1 MEWLTYLVRIL
12 VILFVLAFL
21 IVGAYVIQYIIRN
34 GISNIAGIED
44 DLKSLIS
51 QAESKASMIQNAI
64 VNQYKNIKG
73 KIIGAYET
81 VKDKLVETANTIK
94 RETDNAINTVKIEG
108 DKVISKIEYTYNDV
122 IKTVTGKSKEAINTI
137 NDTSLDIIEKIKSA
151 SLQASE
157 QIKSKYTIVT
167 NSIVGASQTLTTESE
182 ALIKKIQN
190 DLSTAF
196 KTIDTETRKAYATV
210 ETKTTQAINDA
221 KTFTE
226 TSTTTIEA
234 KTRDIVATIKTEG
247 DNAINKIRNE
257 VTTLSEKIEKE
268 TVSLS
273 TQIAS
278 EIEKKTVG
286 LANQIQKETVGL
298 ANQIQ
303 KETVGLGSQIV
314 SGIQNNIRIGFQ
326 DYTHY
331 NEGFQSATN
340 NTPLDQSLLL
350 DIQPLSIK
358 DTGFLGPYPRGRYK
372 EDVATAN
379 VLKAGCRFLTLQI
392 DYTDNKMDLSLF
404 EAPDV
409 PTLLVRGPDSVLL
422 SKNSGDIK
430 DVVSTIA
437 NVGFNPIAPNNTLPI
452 IIYLHIVRA
461 PSILNKPDAY
471 LDFLSS
477 IADSLQPIAP
487 YHLGLTPIGNFTRQK
502 MSEELLTTPLNQL
515 EGKIIIM
522 SNADTSLFRRTSVNK
537 TKYAPSKDLDFWV
550 NMRVY
555 LDTADDLNGITQL
568 ADTSVAPSAVLVDL
582 KRVLALSTVNK
593 EAFAMKGKQRFVIA
607 MGERTANP
615 SPEQVGMALNRLGVN
630 VIPIDI
636 FTPDDRD
643 VLLLTNEYTN
653 KTFQQKPANLQYIS

>member
-1 MEWLTYLVRIL
+1 MEWLTNLVRVL
-12 VILFVLAFL
+12 VILFILAFL
-21 IVGAYVIQYIIRN
+21 ITAGYVIWYIVKN

-44 DLKSLIS
+44 DLKTLIS
-51 QAESKASMIQNAI
+51 EAENKASIIQNAI
-64 VNQYKNIKG
+64 VNEYKNIKG
-73 KIIGAYET
+73 TLVGAYET
-81 VKDKLVETANTIK
+81 VKDKMVETANTIK
-94 RETDNAINTVKIEG
+94 RETDNTITIVKREG
-108 DKVISKIEYTYNDV
+108 DKVVSDIENVYNDV
-122 IKTVTGKSKEAINTI
+122 INKVTGKSKEAINTI
-137 NDTSLDIIEKIKSA
+137 NDTSMDIIEKIKTTATQS
-151 SLQASE
+151 SE
-157 QIKSKYTIVT
+157 QIKSNYIIVT
-167 NSIVGASQTLTTESE
+167 NSIVGASREVTNESE
-182 ALIKKIQN
+182 SFINKIKSDVLRAYDTIESE
-190 DLSTAF
+190 ST
-196 KTIDTETRKAYATV
+196 KAYKTV
-210 ETKTTQAINDA
+210 EAKTNEAINEIKTFSETSATMIEGRTNQAINEI
-221 KTFTE
+221 KTFSE
-226 TSTTTIEA
+226 TSATMIEGKTKETVTTIEA
-234 KTRDIVATIKTEG
+234 KTKEIVSTIKTEG
-247 DNAINKIRNE
+247 DNTINKIRNE
-257 VTTLSEKIEKE
+257 VTTLLEKIERE
-268 TVSLS
+268 TVGL
-273 TQIAS
+273 TNQIAS
-278 EIEKKTVG
+278 EIEKGTK
-286 LANQIQKETVGL
+286 A
-298 ANQIQ
+298 
-303 KETVGLGSQIV
+303 
-314 SGIQNNIRIGFQ
+314 GFQ
-326 DYTHY
+326 DYTVY
-331 NEGFQSATN
+331 NEGFQST
-340 NTPLDQSLLL
+340 TDTIPLDQSLFL
-350 DIQPLSIK
+350 DVQPLSIK

-392 DYTDNKMDLSLF
+392 DYTDSKMDLSLF

-430 DVVSTIA
+430 DVVSTIV

-461 PSILNKPDAY
+461 PSVVDKPDVY

-477 IADSLQPIAP
+477 IADSLNPIAP
-487 YHLGLTPIGNFTRQK
+487 FHLGLTPIGNFTRQK

-515 EGKIIIM
+515 EGKVIIM
-522 SNADTSLFRRTSVNK
+522 SNADTSLFRRTSINK

-582 KRVLALSTVNK
+582 KRVLALSTINK

-615 SPEQVGMALNRLGVN
+615 SPEQVAMALNRLGVN

-643 VLLLTNEYTN
+643 ILLLTNEYRN

>member
-21 IVGAYVIQYIIRN
+21 IVGGYVIQYIIRN

-273 TQIAS
+273 NQIAS
-278 EIEKKTVG
+278 EIEKK
-286 LANQIQKETVGL
+286 TVGL

-515 EGKIIIM
+515 EGKVIIM
-522 SNADTSLFRRTSVNK
+522 SNADTSLFRRTSINK

-555 LDTADDLNGITQL
+555 LDTPDDLNGITQL

-582 KRVLALSTVNK
+582 KRVLALSTINK

-615 SPEQVGMALNRLGVN
+615 SPEQVAMALNRLGVN

-643 VLLLTNEYTN
+643 ILLLTNEYRN

>member
-221 KTFTE
+221 KTFIE

-298 ANQIQ
+298 GNQIA
-303 KETVGLGSQIV
+303 
-314 SGIQNNIRIGFQ
+314 SGVQNNIKVGFQ

-615 SPEQVGMALNRLGVN
+615 SPEQVGMALNRLGIN

>member
-1 MEWLTYLVRIL
+1 MEWLTNLVRVL
-12 VILFVLAFL
+12 VILFILAFL
-21 IVGAYVIQYIIRN
+21 ITAGYVIWYIVKN

-44 DLKSLIS
+44 DLKTLIS
-51 QAESKASMIQNAI
+51 EAENKASIIQNAI
-64 VNQYKNIKG
+64 VNEYKNIKG
-73 KIIGAYET
+73 TLVGAYET
-81 VKDKLVETANTIK
+81 VKDKMVETANTIK
-94 RETDNAINTVKIEG
+94 RETDNTITIVKREG
-108 DKVISKIEYTYNDV
+108 DKVVSDIENVYNDV
-122 IKTVTGKSKEAINTI
+122 INKVTGKSKEAINTI
-137 NDTSLDIIEKIKSA
+137 NDTSMDIIEKIKTTATQS
-151 SLQASE
+151 SE
-157 QIKSKYTIVT
+157 QIKSNYIIVT
-167 NSIVGASQTLTTESE
+167 NSIVGASREVTNESE
-182 ALIKKIQN
+182 SFINKIKSDVLRAYDTIESE
-190 DLSTAF
+190 ST
-196 KTIDTETRKAYATV
+196 KAYKTV
-210 ETKTTQAINDA
+210 EAKTNEAINEI
-221 KTFTE
+221 KTFSE
-226 TSTTTIEA
+226 TSATMIEGKTKETVTTIEA
-234 KTRDIVATIKTEG
+234 KTKEIVSTIKTEG
-247 DNAINKIRNE
+247 DNTINKIRNE
-257 VTTLSEKIEKE
+257 VTTLLEKIERE
-268 TVSLS
+268 TVGL
-273 TQIAS
+273 TNQIAS
-278 EIEKKTVG
+278 EIEKGTK
-286 LANQIQKETVGL
+286 A
-298 ANQIQ
+298 
-303 KETVGLGSQIV
+303 
-314 SGIQNNIRIGFQ
+314 GFQ
-326 DYTHY
+326 DYTVY
-331 NEGFQSATN
+331 NEGFQST
-340 NTPLDQSLLL
+340 TDTIPLDQSLFL
-350 DIQPLSIK
+350 DVQPLSIK

-392 DYTDNKMDLSLF
+392 DYTDSKMDLSLF

-430 DVVSTIA
+430 DVVSTIV

-461 PSILNKPDAY
+461 PSVVDKPDVY

-477 IADSLQPIAP
+477 IADSLNPIAP
-487 YHLGLTPIGNFTRQK
+487 FHLGLTPIGNFTRQK

-515 EGKIIIM
+515 EGKVIIM
-522 SNADTSLFRRTSVNK
+522 SNADTSLFRRTSINK

-582 KRVLALSTVNK
+582 KRVLALSTINK

-615 SPEQVGMALNRLGVN
+615 SPEQVAMALNRLGVN

-643 VLLLTNEYTN
+643 ILLLTNEYRN

>member
-1 MEWLTYLVRIL
+1 MEWLTNLVRVL
-12 VILFVLAFL
+12 VILFILAFL
-21 IVGAYVIQYIIRN
+21 ITAGYVIWYIVKN

-44 DLKSLIS
+44 DLKTLIS
-51 QAESKASMIQNAI
+51 EAENKASIIQNAI
-64 VNQYKNIKG
+64 VNEYKNIKG
-73 KIIGAYET
+73 TLVGAYET

-94 RETDNAINTVKIEG
+94 RETDNTITIVKREG
-108 DKVISKIEYTYNDV
+108 DKVVSDIENVYNDV
-122 IKTVTGKSKEAINTI
+122 INKVTGKSKEAINTI
-137 NDTSLDIIEKIKSA
+137 NDTSMDIIEKIKTTATQS
-151 SLQASE
+151 SE
-157 QIKSKYTIVT
+157 QIKSNYIIVT
-167 NSIVGASQTLTTESE
+167 NSIVGASREVTNESE
-182 ALIKKIQN
+182 SFINKIKSDVLRAYDTIESE
-190 DLSTAF
+190 ST
-196 KTIDTETRKAYATV
+196 KAYKTV
-210 ETKTTQAINDA
+210 EAKTNEAINEIKTFSETSATMIEGRTNQAINEI
-221 KTFTE
+221 KTFSE
-226 TSTTTIEA
+226 TSATMIEGKTKETVTTIEA
-234 KTRDIVATIKTEG
+234 KTKEIVSTIKTEG
-247 DNAINKIRNE
+247 DNTINKIRNE
-257 VTTLSEKIEKE
+257 VTTLLEKIERE
-268 TVSLS
+268 TVGLVN
-273 TQIAS
+273 QIAS
-278 EIEKKTVG
+278 EIEKGTK
-286 LANQIQKETVGL
+286 A
-298 ANQIQ
+298 
-303 KETVGLGSQIV
+303 
-314 SGIQNNIRIGFQ
+314 GFQ
-326 DYTHY
+326 DYTVY
-331 NEGFQSATN
+331 NEGFQST
-340 NTPLDQSLLL
+340 TDTIPLDQSLFL
-350 DIQPLSIK
+350 DVQPLSIK

-392 DYTDNKMDLSLF
+392 DYTDSKMDLSLF

-430 DVVSTIA
+430 DVVSTIV

-461 PSILNKPDAY
+461 PSVVNKPEVY

-582 KRVLALSTVNK
+582 KRVLALSTINK

-615 SPEQVGMALNRLGVN
+615 SPEQVAMALNRLGVN

-643 VLLLTNEYTN
+643 ILLLTNEYRN